1 MAPYTAHAPHFLTPV
16 DAVAEPVALAAL
28 VDHPPLGAVLL
39 NGGPGRP
46 GAPPWRPEEVGA
58 VLEVEEGVA
67 RRGPVAAVVTARCKS
82 DRAEIII
89 ECKVWHCHHTNAVG
103 LGGFL

>member
-1 MAPYTAHAPHFLTPV
+1 MGRPVHCPCTHFLTPV

-67 RRGPVAAVVTARCKS
+67 RRGPVAAVVPARCNTQTWQS
-82 DRAEIII
+82 LL
-89 ECKVWHCHHTNAVG
+89 NAKCGTVIT
-103 LGGFL
+103 